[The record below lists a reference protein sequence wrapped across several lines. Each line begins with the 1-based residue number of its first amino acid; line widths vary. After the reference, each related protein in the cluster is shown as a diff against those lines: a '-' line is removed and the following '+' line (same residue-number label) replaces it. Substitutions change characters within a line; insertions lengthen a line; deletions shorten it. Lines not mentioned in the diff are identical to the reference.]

1 MRHVLYMATLA
12 AVRVAGQ
19 MRQTYRRLRAAGK
32 AAKVA
37 LVACMRKLITLLNA
51 ILRDRTPYQPA

>member
-1 MRHVLYMATLA
+1 MATLA
-12 AVRVAGQ
+12 AVRTAGQ
-19 MRQTYRRLRAAGK
+19 IQATYRRLRAAGK